1 MNGRNR
7 DLRVF
12 LAEDNQA
19 DVYLVELAL
28 QEHGLRFT
36 LTSALDGEDALRRV
50 DLFEESDCPDIA
62 LLDHN
67 LPRIAGEKVMEA
79 IRRHQHCRN
88 IPIVMMSS
96 SENWREQEAAKRF
109 GAVFFRKA
117 SDLSHFLELGALVKD
132 LCDRGQDRLD
142 PTSIN

>member
-1 MNGRNR
+1 MKSHDR
-7 DLRVF
+7 DLKVF

-19 DVYLVELAL
+19 DVYLVEMAL

-36 LTSALDGEDALRRV
+36 LTSALDGEDALRCV
-50 DLFEESDCPDIA
+50 GSFAESDCPDIA

-67 LPRIAGEKVMEA
+67 LPRITGEKVMEA
-79 IRRHQHCRN
+79 IRRHEHCRH

-96 SENWREQEAAKRF
+96 SENLREHEAAMKF

-117 SDLSHFLELGALVKD
+117 ADLNHFLELGALVKN
-132 LCDRGQDRLD
+132 LV
-142 PTSIN
+142 